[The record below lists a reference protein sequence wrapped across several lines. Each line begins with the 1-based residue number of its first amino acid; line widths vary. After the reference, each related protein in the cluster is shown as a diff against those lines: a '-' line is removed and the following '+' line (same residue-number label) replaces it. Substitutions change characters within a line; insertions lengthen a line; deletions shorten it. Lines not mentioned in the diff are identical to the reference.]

1 VIFSSHR
8 ELVWG
13 FFNNALHLLRP
24 YCEIH
29 ISHKTGGA
37 YDRWELEDL
46 ASKASLILVDKV
58 AFQQED
64 YPGYNQKR
72 GDSARCDE
80 AFDLGT
86 CFTFKFRIR
95 DYRKKLN
102 ENMTGSI
109 SFLGTMA
116 QATER
121 GPFHLFLP
129 DEAWP
134 RQHLP
139 PPHTSVHTPIALEPY
154 RVAQRQYPDFRLN
167 FDGIVRDPYNHQ
179 QGNAQPMI
187 RSIKPSLRALPNP
200 GSTIPPP
207 MSRIPCPD
215 LLAPEE
221 PRYRHKPTPDAPG
234 RDHSCLAW
242 EHPWSLHREHQR
254 GLQRECEMQGQ
265 VMPAGRGD
273 QLETFGIVGTSA
285 ELQAVCSEGA
295 AAKNS
300 CVVWLYAMKG
310 LWEVDV

>member
-46 ASKASLILVDKV
+46 ASEASLVLVDKV
-58 AFQQED
+58 AFRQED

-102 ENMTGSI
+102 ENMTSSI
-109 SFLGTMA
+109 SFLGSMT

-167 FDGIVRDPYNHQ
+167 FDGIVRDPYNQQ

-187 RSIKPSLRALPNP
+187 RSIKPSLRALPDP
-200 GSTIPPP
+200 GGTIRPP

-221 PRYRHKPTPDAPG
+221 PWYRHKPTADARG
-234 RDHSCLAW
+234 RDHSCSAW

-265 VMPAGRGD
+265 VMPAATSLRHLALLERQQSYREFVQKE
-273 QLETFGIVGTSA
+273 QLRRMVA
-285 ELQAVCSEGA
+285 
-295 AAKNS
+295 
-300 CVVWLYAMKG
+300 LYGCMP
-310 LWEVDV
+310 

>member
-1 VIFSSHR
+1 LTFSLHKSLLR
-8 ELVWG
+8 G
-13 FFNNALHLLRP
+13 FFCNARYLLIP
-24 YCEIH
+24 YGEIH
-29 ISHKTGGA
+29 VRHKTGGP
-37 YDRWELEDL
+37 YDKWDLEQL
-46 ASKASLILVDKV
+46 ALDSSHIMVEKEK
-58 AFQQED
+58 FQIAD

-72 GDSARCDE
+72 GDGTRCDE

-102 ENMTGSI
+102 ENMTSSI
-109 SFLGTMA
+109 SFLGSMT

-121 GPFHLFLP
+121 GPFHLLLP

-167 FDGIVRDPYNHQ
+167 FDGIVRDPYNQQ

-187 RSIKPSLRALPNP
+187 RSIKPSLRALPDP
-200 GSTIPPP
+200 GGTIPPP

-265 VMPAGRGD
+265 VMPAARAGPEGGRAGRPPRAPRN
-273 QLETFGIVGTSA
+273 QGPRRRCVYCVQIQGIG
-285 ELQAVCSEGA
+285 
-295 AAKNS
+295 K
-300 CVVWLYAMKG
+300 
-310 LWEVDV
+310 